1 MTTETLLS
9 QHEAAI
15 AEVLEAYPEKAK
27 KSRAKHL
34 GVDTPEG
41 VKGACDATKSNKQ
54 TVPGVMSQRGC
65 AYAGSKGVVWDQ
77 LKI

>member
-41 VKGACDATKSNKQ
+41 VKGACDATKRAHCTTLNSHFIEF
-54 TVPGVMSQRGC
+54 SEH
-65 AYAGSKGVVWDQ
+65 SKNEF
-77 LKI
+77 